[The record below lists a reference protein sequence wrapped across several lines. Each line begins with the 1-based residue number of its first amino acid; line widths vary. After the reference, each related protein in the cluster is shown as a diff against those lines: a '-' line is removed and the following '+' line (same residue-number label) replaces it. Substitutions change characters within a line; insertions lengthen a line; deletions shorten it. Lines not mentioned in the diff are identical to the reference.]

1 MSETVPSRARIVI
14 VGGGV
19 IGCSIAYHLAA
30 QGERDVVVLEQT
42 AIGGGT
48 TWHAAGMVGRLRA
61 SSTFARMCDISATL
75 YAGLEEETGEHVD
88 WRQCGTL
95 YVARCEERM
104 VQYRRT
110 GAMAQHLGI
119 DVEMVSPHEAI
130 DLFPLQRG
138 DDLVGGLHIPDDGKV
153 EPAGVARALAQG
165 ARMRGA
171 TVCEEARVTALVVS
185 DGRATGVQL
194 ADGYVIEAEEIVL
207 CGGMWTRD
215 LARAHGIHVP
225 LAPVEHHYADSK
237 PIPGDIDMYPC
248 TRDADGCTYYL
259 TVHDRIRLG
268 AFQAVTK
275 AWDVDPVPYPFSY
288 SLLEDDW
295 EHFAPP
301 LREGL
306 HRLPVLEEVG
316 FDRFVNGPESF
327 TPDANF
333 MLGPAPSVPGVWI
346 AAGMNSAGLAFGGG
360 VGAALAHWLVEG
372 HQPFDL
378 SMVDP
383 ARFAPE
389 QDDLAYLRERVTE
402 ALGTHYLMAYPNREL
417 TTGRGLRRSPVHD
430 RLAAAGAWFGEKA
443 GYERANVFGEPGT
456 TPTITYGF
464 SRQSWFGD
472 HRDEHLACR
481 ERAALFDQSGF
492 GKLDVVGADAC
503 AVLQRLCAND
513 VDVVPGTLVYT
524 AMLDD
529 RGRFASDCTVL
540 RLARD
545 RFRIVTGTAQ
555 RIRDLWHVRHGVR
568 DGEDCRVDDVTAD
581 HAVLSLMGPRSRTLL
596 AECSPDDFGNAAFPF
611 GAVRAV
617 RIDDAEVTAARV
629 TYVGELGW
637 EFHVPIA
644 DAPAVYWALA
654 RVGDDDAARLAG
666 HYAINS
672 LRLEKAYRAWGHEL
686 SPDETPLEA
695 GLGFAVAWDKP
706 GGFVGR
712 DALLAQ
718 REAGAD
724 ALPKRLLQY
733 RARDPELVLWGGER
747 VRRDGAP
754 VGYTTSGAYGHAVG
768 GAVALGYARH
778 ADGVSAD
785 WVASGR
791 FTVEVNGEQH
801 PVDAALRPFYDPDRT
816 RILAE
821 TAA

>member
-1 MSETVPSRARIVI
+1 MTRTVPSRARIVI

-30 QGERDVVVLEQT
+30 IGERDVVVLEQT
-42 AIGGGT
+42 AVGGGT
-48 TWHAAGMVGRLRA
+48 TWHAAGMVGRLRT

-75 YAGLEEETGEHVD
+75 YAGLEEETGERVD

-104 VQYRRT
+104 FQYRRT

-119 DVEMVSPHEAI
+119 DVAMVSKQEAI
-130 DLFPLQRG
+130 DLFPLQHG

-153 EPAGVARALAQG
+153 EPAGLARALAKG
-165 ARMRGA
+165 AELRGA
-171 TVCEEARVTALVVS
+171 TVCEDARVTALRVV
-185 DGRATGVQL
+185 DGRGTGVQL
-194 ADGYVIEAEEIVL
+194 ADGHVIEAEEIVL

-215 LARAHGIHVP
+215 LARTQGIHVP
-225 LAPVEHHYADSK
+225 LAPVEHHYVDSN
-237 PIPGDIDMYPC
+237 PVPGDIDLYPC

-259 TVHDRIRLG
+259 TVHDKIRLG

-275 AWDVDPVPYPFSY
+275 AWEVDPVPYPFSFA
-288 SLLEDDW
+288 LLEDDW
-295 EHFAPP
+295 DHFAPP

-316 FDRFVNGPESF
+316 FERFVNGPESF

-389 QDDLAYLRERVTE
+389 QDDLAYLRARVTE

-417 TTGRGLRRSPVHD
+417 TTGRGLRRSPVHE
-430 RLAAAGAWFGEKA
+430 RIAAHGAWFGEKA
-443 GYERANVFGEPGT
+443 GYERPNVFPAAES
-456 TPTITYGF
+456 ITYGF
-464 SRQSWFGD
+464 GRQSWFDD
-472 HRDEHLACR
+472 HRAEHMACR
-481 ERAALFDQSGF
+481 EDVAVFDQSGF
-492 GKLDVVGADAC
+492 GKIEVTGRDAC
-503 AVLQRLCAND
+503 TVLDRLCANAID
-513 VDVVPGTLVYT
+513 VAPGTLVYT

-540 RLARD
+540 RLDED

-555 RIRDLWHVRHGVR
+555 RIRDLWHVRRGVR
-568 DGEDCRVDDVTAD
+568 AGEDCRVEDITDR
-581 HAVLSLMGPRSRTLL
+581 HAVLSVMGPRSRALL
-596 AECSPDDFGNAAFPF
+596 ADLVDIDLAAFPF
-611 GAVRAV
+611 GAVREA
-617 RIDDAEVTAARV
+617 RIGDATALAARV

-637 EFHVPIA
+637 ELHVPAA
-644 DAPAVYWALA
+644 DADAVLAALLA
-654 RVGDDDAARLAG
+654 VDAPPRLAG

-695 GLGFAVAWDKP
+695 GLGFAIAWDKP

-718 REAGAD
+718 REVGAD
-724 ALPKRLLQY
+724 SLSKRLLAY
-733 RARDPELVLWGGER
+733 RVLDPDVILWGGER
-747 VRRDGAP
+747 IRRDGQP

-768 GAVALGYARH
+768 GAVALGYARC
-778 ADGVSAD
+778 AGGVTAD
-785 WVASGR
+785 WVADGAFS
-791 FTVEVNGEQH
+791 VEVNGAEH
-801 PVDAALRPFYDPDRT
+801 AVAAGLRPFHDPDRT

-821 TAA
+821 VAA